1 MTRAT
6 THTGTAAISVQ
17 SGGVNEAA
25 VSKLMKTLGP
35 NNPDLVQMASA
46 ALGYATNKLAGEDA
60 LVGVALAQWGAK
72 WNELDQYL
80 GNSEKKNDRET
91 GALVELAKRIYRNMS
106 EEEKRKLS
114 ADLAKGLTIR
124 TLDYL
129 SKKTRE
135 IIPKMEQEYP
145 GIFSATDEMV
155 LVNRVLTVLGVY
167 YNLVEFK
174 YETRPKNQEE
184 YEEFI
189 ENSYE

>member
-1 MTRAT
+1 MQCNA
-6 THTGTAAISVQ
+6 
-17 SGGVNEAA
+17 
-25 VSKLMKTLGP
+25 M
-35 NNPDLVQMASA
+35 
-46 ALGYATNKLAGEDA
+46 NKLAGEDA
-60 LVGVALAQWGAK
+60 LAGVALAQWGTK
-72 WNELDQYL
+72 WNELSQYL

-114 ADLAKGLTIR
+114 ADLAKGTTTR

-135 IIPKMEQEYP
+135 ITPEMEARYP
-145 GIFSATDEMV
+145 GIFSATDEIV
-155 LVNRVLTVLGVY
+155 LANEILGILVLY
-167 YNLVEFK
+167 YNLVEYK
-174 YETRPKNQEE
+174 YEKRPKNQEE